1 MWVCFNVH
9 TEHVH
14 GILLWQAKGK
24 EWRLRNKANYHLFL
38 VIHRVHNINSEIR
51 ANQSYGHPLKPDCP
65 YKGGSTVAGCCW
77 LVPSY
82 HIFDL
87 ITS

>member
-1 MWVCFNVH
+1 ME
-9 TEHVH
+9 TKKQSK
-14 GILLWQAKGK
+14 LSS
-24 EWRLRNKANYHLFL
+24 FL
-38 VIHRVHNINSEIR
+38 VIHNINSEIR
-51 ANQSYGHPLKPDCP
+51 VNQSYGHPLKPDCP